1 MNALRRLRFSLR
13 NQGMGSTLGKARGL
27 VLDEEAKLLREKVD
41 VRFAANPSARVS
53 RPFLFLCTPS
63 HSCRE
68 FSVFPVPAAVRL
80 GPPSRRSGEERKE
93 LICCP

>member
-13 NQGMGSTLGKARGL
+13 NQGMGSTLAKARGL

-53 RPFLFLCTPS
+53 GFSSLFVLVQTKPFL
-63 HSCRE
+63 
-68 FSVFPVPAAVRL
+68 
-80 GPPSRRSGEERKE
+80 
-93 LICCP
+93 